1 MSIIRRHKTENYS
14 VISNHCH
21 RNQSLSAKA
30 KGIFAYIMTLP
41 DDWKLYQ
48 TELAT
53 HFSDGK
59 DSIRAGIQELIKAG
73 YMTQTRVQDES
84 GKMAGWEYDVMEY
97 PPADLPI
104 AENPLSVNPPLLSTE
119 ERPKTKKNTL
129 SGASIESPVEDS
141 PLPPPQEAATPPP
154 KKDEAFEERRNKA
167 KELETHLI
175 AVIGRAKGRKLLSK
189 PSGDGV
195 MRLLVQGI
203 PADSV
208 KGAINWL
215 SEYAQDQYCPVV
227 ESGKALFE
235 KWDKVQ
241 AAMSRC
247 KGGEHKERAVLK
259 GGKLFFVDRPKV
271 NGNWCQTEATEQNK
285 PLYRIMTPEEYK
297 ETKQ

>member
-1 MSIIRRHKTENYS
+1 MPLWTAEPHTVAVASFVYAGNAVREGLTRKRKRRPMSIIRRHKTENYS

-129 SGASIESPVEDS
+129 SGASIESQYSTCKCV
-141 PLPPPQEAATPPP
+141 
-154 KKDEAFEERRNKA
+154 KD
-167 KELETHLI
+167 
-175 AVIGRAKGRKLLSK
+175 
-189 PSGDGV
+189 
-195 MRLLVQGI
+195 
-203 PADSV
+203 
-208 KGAINWL
+208 
-215 SEYAQDQYCPVV
+215 
-227 ESGKALFE
+227 
-235 KWDKVQ
+235 
-241 AAMSRC
+241 
-247 KGGEHKERAVLK
+247 
-259 GGKLFFVDRPKV
+259 
-271 NGNWCQTEATEQNK
+271 
-285 PLYRIMTPEEYK
+285 
-297 ETKQ
+297 